1 MSSIVTRSTGN
12 REIQFTFSGR
22 KALRLGKASMKD
34 AATAQIHVDNLLMW
48 RNTGRA
54 VQPATMDWLTGL
66 SDEIRQRVEGV
77 GLIDPVERREAPTLS
92 ALADGY
98 ISKRKDVKAG
108 TLTVYGLSRQR
119 LVKHF
124 GADRRINTITAGHA
138 EDFYQKMIG
147 EGLAEATARKTI
159 SHGKQWFGYAVRHGW
174 IARNPFEG
182 MASHVRENPDRL
194 RFISRE
200 DIAKVIDAAPDIDWK
215 LIFALARFA
224 GLRTPSETFALTWGD
239 IDWSGKR
246 ITVRSPKTEHHEG
259 HGERI
264 IPLFP
269 ELAPLLQKAFDEAP
283 EGAVHVVRWRDTAT
297 NLRTHA
303 LRIIRRAGLE
313 PWPKPFHNLRS
324 TRQTELAEQFPI
336 QCVCAWIGNSTEI
349 ARKHYLQV
357 TDAHYAKA
365 TAEAQQNAQQT
376 ATAKPCQ
383 PVTSQKKNRDVD
395 ETCGFPAGKDAEC
408 SPAWI

>member
-12 REIQFTFSGR
+12 REIQFTFNGR

-54 VQPATMDWLTGL
+54 IQPATMDWLTGL
-66 SDEIRQRVEGV
+66 SDENRQRVEGV

-119 LVKHF
+119 LLKHF

-138 EDFYQKMIG
+138 EDFYQRMIG
-147 EGLAEATARKTI
+147 DGLAEATARKTI
-159 SHGKQWFGYAVRHGW
+159 SHSKQWFGYAVRHGW

-194 RFISRE
+194 RYISRE

-224 GLRTPSETFALTWGD
+224 GLRTPSETFALTWG
-239 IDWSGKR
+239 
-246 ITVRSPKTEHHEG
+246 
-259 HGERI
+259 
-264 IPLFP
+264 
-269 ELAPLLQKAFDEAP
+269 ELTGPGSVSLCEAP
-283 EGAVHVVRWRDTAT
+283 RPSIT
-297 NLRTHA
+297 
-303 LRIIRRAGLE
+303 
-313 PWPKPFHNLRS
+313 
-324 TRQTELAEQFPI
+324 
-336 QCVCAWIGNSTEI
+336 
-349 ARKHYLQV
+349 
-357 TDAHYAKA
+357 KA
-365 TAEAQQNAQQT
+365 TANGSSPCFPNWPHCCNRHSTKPPKARCMSCAGVIRRRICGRTRCESSDAPGWNLGPSRSTICGQPGRRNLPSNSRFNASARGS
-376 ATAKPCQ
+376 ATAP
-383 PVTSQKKNRDVD
+383 RL
-395 ETCGFPAGKDAEC
+395 PASTICK
-408 SPAWI
+408 SPMPTTRRRRRRRSRMRSRQRRPRAASR